1 MESNSEQPKKGSYR
15 GKRGGRFPRG
25 KGRYQS
31 GYKSNQNYYQN
42 LPYNPNY
49 SQLNQNRYYNNQY
62 SPYMQQQLLYRT
74 EMYICSRYNYLID
87 INIKNESLPEKLNS
101 NSKFYVIKSFSEED
115 VHKSIKYGVWSS
127 SKNGNL
133 TLSNAFQ
140 TSHDNGGEVYL
151 FFSCNGSGRFVGV
164 ARMKTPCDLNKSF
177 ELWTQDG
184 KWMGLFDVEWIYIK
198 DVPFK
203 EFKDIKITMKDGEIK
218 PVSNSRDTQE
228 IPFEQGKIM
237 LERISKYQNSNTILE
252 HFEFYDM
259 RQDNYEK
266 NIKGKNIIPIP
277 NQIQNQQ
284 GNQINNVINNQLNNI
299 NNTNNYDININN
311 NNKIESNQN
320 NIPNNQVNNN
330 VNK

>member
-1 MESNSEQPKKGSYR
+1 MEPNSNQPKKAQYR
-15 GKRGGRFPRG
+15 GKRGGRYPRG
-25 KGRYQS
+25 KKHYQS
-31 GYKSNQNYYQN
+31 GYRKNQNYYNNQ
-42 LPYNPNY
+42 PYNQNY
-49 SQLNQNRYYNNQY
+49 YPYPHQNFGRYSYNQN

-74 EMYICSRYNYLID
+74 EMYICSRYNNLID
-87 INIKNESLPEKLNS
+87 VNTKNVSLPEKLNN
-101 NSKFYVIKSFSEED
+101 NSKFFVIKSFSEED

-127 SKNGNL
+127 SKNGNIIL
-133 TLSNAFQ
+133 TNAFHA
-140 TSHDNGGEVYL
+140 SHEKGGEVYL

-184 KWMGLFDVEWIYIK
+184 KWMGLFDVEWVFIK

-237 LERISKYQNSNTILE
+237 IEKIAQFQNSNTILE

-259 RQDNYEK
+259 RQENQEK
-266 NIKGKNIIPIP
+266 NIKAKN
-277 NQIQNQQ
+277 NFQNQNQQ
-284 GNQINNVINNQLNNI
+284 INQNNKEKN
-299 NNTNNYDININN
+299 NNTNNNTEEQNKINN
-311 NNKIESNQN
+311 KQN
-320 NIPNNQVNNN
+320 AIKNEE
-330 VNK
+330 KKEEK

>member
-1 MESNSEQPKKGSYR
+1 MESNSEQPKKGSYH

-25 KGRYQS
+25 NNRYQ
-31 GYKSNQNYYQN
+31 GRYKSNQNYYQN
-42 LPYNPNY
+42 QTYNPNY
-49 SQLNQNRYYNNQY
+49 SQQNQTRYYNNQY

-87 INIKNESLPEKLNS
+87 INIKNESLPEKLNL

-140 TSHDNGGEVYL
+140 TSHDKGGEVYL
-151 FFSCNGSGRFVGV
+151 FFSCNGSGRYDGV
-164 ARMKTPCDLNKSF
+164 ARMKTPCDFNKSF

-184 KWMGLFDVEWIYIK
+184 KWMGLFDVEWIFIK

-237 LERISKYQNSNTILE
+237 MERISKYQNSNTILE

-266 NIKGKNIIPIP
+266 NIKGKNIIPIL
-277 NQIQNQQ
+277 NQVQNQQ
-284 GNQINNVINNQLNNI
+284 GNQINNVINNQLNNTNTI
-299 NNTNNYDININN
+299 NNEININ

-320 NIPNNQVNNN
+320 NSLDNQVNTN